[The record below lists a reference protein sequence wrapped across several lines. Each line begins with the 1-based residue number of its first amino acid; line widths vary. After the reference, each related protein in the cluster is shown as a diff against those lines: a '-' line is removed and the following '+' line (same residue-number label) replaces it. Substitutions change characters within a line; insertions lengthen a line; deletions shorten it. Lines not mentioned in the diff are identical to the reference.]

1 MTGAGLGL
9 RLEPGQRAPFEQ
21 IREGITAQVAAG
33 SLLVGTRL
41 PAVRTLAEELG
52 VAPGTVARAY
62 KELESAGIVE
72 TRGRAGTV
80 VSGGVDSVE
89 HELQLAAGA
98 FAARVRA
105 LGATPER
112 ALEVASAALGA
123 SG

>member
-1 MTGAGLGL
+1 MTAAGLGL
-9 RLEPGQRAPFEQ
+9 RLEPGPRAPFEQ

-62 KELESAGIVE
+62 KELEAAGIVE

-98 FAARVRA
+98 YAARARA

-112 ALEVASAALGA
+112 ALQVAAAALRGPD
-123 SG
+123 

>member
-1 MTGAGLGL
+1 MTAAGLGL
-9 RLEPGQRAPFEQ
+9 RLEPGPRAPFEQ

-52 VAPGTVARAY
+52 VAPGTVAWAY
-62 KELESAGIVE
+62 KELEAAGILE

-98 FAARVRA
+98 YAARVRA

-112 ALEVASAALGA
+112 ALEVAAAALGT

>member
-1 MTGAGLGL
+1 MTAAGLGL
-9 RLEPGQRAPFEQ
+9 RLEPGPRAPFEQ
-21 IREGITAQVAAG
+21 IREGITAQIAAG

-62 KELESAGIVE
+62 KELEAAGIVE

-98 FAARVRA
+98 YAARVRA

-112 ALEVASAALGA
+112 ALEVAAAALGT